1 MAANHNADDA
11 AREPVASA
19 SPPASEAEHRA
30 LLRPSSFISAISDD
44 NEGCKERAFEPSEK
58 VIVSVSGDPEGDA
71 SEERAFYAS
80 GGCMPPFSWR
90 KLWAFSGPGFL
101 MSIAFVDPGN
111 IEGDLQAGATAGG
124 TLLWVLV
131 WATAMGLLVQLHA
144 ARLGVATGR
153 HLAEL
158 CRDEYPDWA
167 RRALWLMA
175 EVALVS
181 ADIQE
186 VIGSAIAIKILS
198 HGWLPIWAGVVITAL
213 DW

>member
-1 MAANHNADDA
+1 MAANHNVDA
-11 AREPVASA
+11 AREPSASA
-19 SPPASEAEHRA
+19 SPPAYDAEHHA
-30 LLRPSSFISAISDD
+30 LLRPSSFISVISDD
-44 NEGCKERAFEPSEK
+44 NEGCEERTFESSEK
-58 VIVSVSGDPEGDA
+58 VIVSVSGDPKEDVNEEG
-71 SEERAFYAS
+71 AFYAS
-80 GGCMPPFSWR
+80 GGCRPPFSWR
-90 KLWAFSGPGFL
+90 KLWLFSGPGFL

-111 IEGDLQAGATAGG
+111 IEGDLQAGATTGD
-124 TLLWVLV
+124 TLLWVLL

-158 CRDEYPDWA
+158 CHDEYPYWA
-167 RRALWLMA
+167 RHALWLMA

-198 HGWLPIWAGVVITAL
+198 HDLLPLWAGVVITAL

>member
-1 MAANHNADDA
+1 MADNHNVDA
-11 AREPVASA
+11 AREPGMSA
-19 SPPASEAEHRA
+19 SPPTYEAEHRA
-30 LLRPSSFISAISDD
+30 LLRSSSFISAISDS
-44 NEGCKERAFEPSEK
+44 NEGCEERAFEPFEK
-58 VIVSVSGDPEGDA
+58 VIVSVSGDPKGDA
-71 SEERAFYAS
+71 NEEGAFYAS

-90 KLWAFSGPGFL
+90 KLWLFSGPGFL

-111 IEGDLQAGATAGG
+111 IEGDLQAGATAGR
-124 TLLWVLV
+124 TLLWVLL

-198 HGWLPIWAGVVITAL
+198 HGLLPLWAGVVITAL

>member
-1 MAANHNADDA
+1 MAADND
-11 AREPVASA
+11 ASA
-19 SPPASEAEHRA
+19 AGDPAACISPPSAGAEGRA
-30 LLRPSSFISAISDD
+30 LLRPSSSVSAISDD
-44 NEGCKERAFEPSEK
+44 DEAGFEERAFEPAEK
-58 VIVSVSGDPEGDA
+58 VVVSVSGDAD
-71 SEERAFYAS
+71 EERRFYAS
-80 GGCMPPFSWR
+80 GGGRAPPFSWR
-90 KLWAFSGPGFL
+90 KLWLFMGPGYL

-124 TLLWVLV
+124 SLLWLLL
-131 WATAMGLLVQLHA
+131 WSTAMGLLVQLLA

-198 HGWLPIWAGVVITAL
+198 NGLLPIWAGVVITAL